1 MDQRDNESMKNFISH
16 YLYYLD
22 IIGVDQEEARS
33 PEFREVVEE
42 VNEMGFNPS
51 KMKFA
56 CSTCVASYE
65 RIDIGFVV
73 EIAKV

>member
-1 MDQRDNESMKNFISH
+1 LLRTLINLVQ
-16 YLYYLD
+16 
-22 IIGVDQEEARS
+22 
-33 PEFREVVEE
+33 FREVVEE